1 MAKNPTKFLGS
12 ELSALYNQMLAQLAG
27 GASLDE
33 KNAINLAGKSR
44 ERALLDRFGS
54 QFAGRGLS
62 GGLGNQGQ
70 LEISRGVSNDI
81 FGQISQSDARAR
93 SEAVRSMLGLGGIN
107 AQNRATNAQ
116 RAVGMANVGAINR
129 RTALEEDWRAWLK
142 NQGIMDTS
150 GFNDGTYPGAPA
162 PVAPAPAIP
171 DPVDPGEATG
181 NNVFV

>member
-1 MAKNPTKFLGS
+1 MPKPTKFLGP

-44 ERALLDRFGS
+44 ERSLLDRFGS

-81 FGQISQSDARAR
+81 FGQISASDARAR

-129 RTALEEDWRAWLK
+129 RTDLQAEYQEWLI
-142 NQGIMDTS
+142 NQGIMNTS
-150 GFNDGTYPGAPA
+150 GFNDGTYPGAP
-162 PVAPAPAIP
+162 PPTSPTGF
-171 DPVDPGEATG
+171 VDPNAGQDSQ
-181 NNVFV
+181 VFV